1 MEGEAI
7 LSIVERIQTG
17 KWQLVNSEAI
27 AVELEKLQNFR
38 KKRQIHN
45 VLKLADFIQRIDTD
59 VDFRTKEL
67 ERFGFGLFD
76 AFHIACAEAVQADAF
91 LTTDDRL
98 LKAAQRNAGSIKVS
112 IENPV
117 IWLMHFL
124 QSE

>member
-76 AFHIACAEAVQADAF
+76 AFHIACAEAAQADAF